1 MKHKP
6 KLRKN
11 PLSINNIAIVNIID
25 HPEIYC
31 DGVLLLEDLD
41 PEQVQKWYAEK
52 SDKLYCRK
60 MNYEDI
66 KRIYPNNISLYAP
79 AKFTGYKKNEVGKM
93 VAVLQSEDNEVHIND
108 EYYLFL
114 EKLGYQFLITKTNK
128 YGALVL
134 LKRNNKI
141 VGAIA
146 PIIVSTITVNI
157 RTPQSKKE
165 NKK

>member
-1 MKHKP
+1 MEKEYKP

-11 PLSINNIAIVNIID
+11 PFSINNIAIVNIID

-41 PEQVQKWYAEK
+41 PQQVQKWYAEK

-66 KRIYPNNISLYAP
+66 KRIYPNNISLYVP
-79 AKFTGYKKNEVGKM
+79 AKFGGYKRNGLRKM
-93 VAVLQSEDNEVHIND
+93 DAVLQSEDNEVYIND

-114 EKLGYQFLITKTNK
+114 ERLGYEFLITKTNEP
-128 YGALVL
+128 GAVVL
-134 LKRNNKI
+134 LQRNNKI
-141 VGAIA
+141 VGAIM
-146 PIIVSTITVNI
+146 PII
-157 RTPQSKKE
+157 RY
-165 NKK
+165 NK